1 MPKRSVV
8 AAVISVFLCVGPAV
22 AAGDGAADQGESL
35 VSSICRLVDSSARA
49 QGLPVSF
56 LTRLIWQES
65 NFRPNVS
72 SPAGAQGIAQF
83 MPGTAGERGLVD
95 PFDPE
100 AAIAKAASLLAEL
113 RQRFGNLGLAAA
125 AYNAGPARVAKWLA
139 EGGELPLE
147 TQNYVSTITRH
158 PIDEWA
164 AGAAT
169 KLEEDKVFPDASC
182 VQNIAVA
189 HRSEHSIIAH
199 SPFSAPWG
207 VQIAGSFNK
216 NGALQA
222 YLRARGAYASILS
235 GIKPMIVGG
244 FFGYRDDRPYYRVRT
259 PAATRAAADALCA
272 KLLKAGGT
280 CVVLRNETRLPPA

>member
-8 AAVISVFLCVGPAV
+8 AAVISVLLCVGPAV
-22 AAGDGAADQGESL
+22 AAGEGPADQGELL

-72 SPAGAQGIAQF
+72 SSAGAQGVAQF

-100 AAIAKAASLLAEL
+100 AAIPKAASLLAEL

-147 TQNYVSTITRH
+147 TQNYVLTITRH
-158 PIDEWA
+158 STTNGPRAPPRSWKRTSLPHGLACRTSPSPIVRNP
-164 AGAAT
+164 
-169 KLEEDKVFPDASC
+169 LYLLIP
-182 VQNIAVA
+182 
-189 HRSEHSIIAH
+189 RSR
-199 SPFSAPWG
+199 PPG
-207 VQIAGSFNK
+207 GS
-216 NGALQA
+216 
-222 YLRARGAYASILS
+222 R
-235 GIKPMIVGG
+235 
-244 FFGYRDDRPYYRVRT
+244 
-259 PAATRAAADALCA
+259 
-272 KLLKAGGT
+272 
-280 CVVLRNETRLPPA
+280 